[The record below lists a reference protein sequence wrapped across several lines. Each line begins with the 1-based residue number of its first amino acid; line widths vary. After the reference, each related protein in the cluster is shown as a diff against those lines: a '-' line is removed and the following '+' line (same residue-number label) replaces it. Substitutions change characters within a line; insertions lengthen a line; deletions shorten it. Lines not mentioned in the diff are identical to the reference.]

1 MRGVATLSMMSSTG
15 PCLVAFGMEMP
26 GRSSPV
32 EDILARAPAKCY
44 SDDLGVA
51 KLTSDDMKASCDES
65 AVM

>member
-1 MRGVATLSMMSSTG
+1 
-15 PCLVAFGMEMP
+15 MEMS

-32 EDILARAPAKCY
+32 GDLLAKAPAKGY